1 MNNRKKK
8 YPGAVD
14 SNSVINPLS
23 IATKIFDQYVSMINT
38 KKKNNNIVDK
48 VVFTTTIK
56 VNVVFARSTV
66 GK

>member
-23 IATKIFDQYVSMINT
+23 IATKIFDQHVSMINT
-38 KKKNNNIVDK
+38 KKKNNSIVDK
-48 VVFTTTIK
+48 VVFTTNIK
-56 VNVVFARSTV
+56 VNVVFASGTV
-66 GK
+66 VK